1 MTPGK
6 PVPSYAE
13 TEARIRR
20 ILATE
25 LNVAPELLATDAPNM
40 ILVGRGVGLDSV
52 EALGLATG
60 IETEF
65 GITIADRELTLELFA
80 NLASLTDFV
89 YRRISVGGTTRAQ
102 VDDVSE

>member
-6 PVPSYAE
+6 PVPSYGE

-25 LNVAPELLATDAPNM
+25 LSIAPELLAKDAPNM

-65 GITIADRELTLELFA
+65 GITITDSELTLELFA
-80 NLASLTDFV
+80 SLASLTDFV
-89 YRRISVGGTTRAQ
+89 YRRISVAGTTRAQ
-102 VDDVSE
+102 AEDISE